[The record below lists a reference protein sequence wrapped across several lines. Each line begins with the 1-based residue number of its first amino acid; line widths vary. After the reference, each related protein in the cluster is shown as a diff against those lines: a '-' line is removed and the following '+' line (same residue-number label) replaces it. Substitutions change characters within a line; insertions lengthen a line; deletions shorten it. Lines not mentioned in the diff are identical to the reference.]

1 MHYLLLKNVRF
12 VKSIKHCHF
21 SNYKRFYE
29 SVDGYVR
36 NSLIVGEK
44 RCIFLCF
51 SSKLVA
57 LGLVISEVEFFCKF

>member
-1 MHYLLLKNVRF
+1 MHYLLLMDVRF
-12 VKSIKHCHF
+12 VKSIKLCHF

-44 RCIFLCF
+44 SCIFFCF
-51 SSKLVA
+51 CSRLVA
-57 LGLVISEVEFFCKF
+57 VGIISEVEFFGKL